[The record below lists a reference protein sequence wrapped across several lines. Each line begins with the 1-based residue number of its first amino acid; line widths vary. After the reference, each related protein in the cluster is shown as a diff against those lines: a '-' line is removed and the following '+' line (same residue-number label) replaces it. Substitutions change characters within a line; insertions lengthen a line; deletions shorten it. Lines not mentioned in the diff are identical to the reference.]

1 VKTQADDLPSGRK
14 IGPSKGV
21 CSVLLRLT
29 ALAGILR
36 LLAGFLIWSLTLLA
50 PASDLDFDSAG
61 RLGSDC

>member
-1 VKTQADDLPSGRK
+1 MPSGRK
-14 IGPSKGV
+14 IGPSKRAV

-61 RLGSDC
+61 HLFALARR